1 MITASQRTHLFE
13 VLRTIGI
20 VAIAALIRLVLN
32 PILGSR
38 APFLPFFVAIHLA
51 TTYGGYRM
59 GLLSVGLSALIA
71 SLWVPSAGVPY
82 FADPVDF
89 FVLGLFVLVG
99 VSIVHLASKLTHTRQ
114 HAVEELRLREQA
126 DRQVAEIL
134 STITDAFC
142 TFDRQWRFVYANDI
156 TLQLFARTE
165 HELHGKT
172 LWECMPGLA
181 GTEYEK
187 RLNSALTSGND
198 DHFELFSDQLGDW
211 FEFRVY
217 PSAEGLSLCMVDIS
231 ERKRAAQERE
241 RLLESEQ
248 NARADSERASRLKDE
263 FLATLSHELRTPLN
277 AILGWATLLRLGKT
291 SHEEVDQAVETIER
305 NAKLQAQLIDDLLD
319 MNRIISG
326 KLRLEVQSVDL
337 PLVIESALQT
347 VRPAAEAK
355 GIRLRKRLSG
365 DTGRIVGDPTR
376 LQQVVWNLLSNA
388 IKFTPREGTVEISLA
403 ARDSQV
409 QIVVS
414 DTGEGIANDFLPY
427 IFDRFRQSDSSTTR
441 RHGGLGLGLAIVR
454 QLTELHGGWIEAASE
469 GAGKGATFT
478 IRLPTS
484 TAAISR
490 SDGQPVRATPTQREL
505 DSEAALMFDNL
516 KVLVV
521 DDDADARDLV
531 KRILEQRHA
540 RVQTAPSAAVAFE
553 ALERWHPDLLIS
565 DIGMPEED
573 GYQFIHRVRT
583 TAIDGLK
590 KIPAV
595 ALTAFVRTED
605 RDRAMRE
612 GYQAHLAKPVMPSEL
627 LLAVQKLAHR

>member
-1 MITASQRTHLFE
+1 
-13 VLRTIGI
+13 
-20 VAIAALIRLVLN
+20 
-32 PILGSR
+32 
-38 APFLPFFVAIHLA
+38 
-51 TTYGGYRM
+51 
-59 GLLSVGLSALIA
+59 LSAVVA
-71 SLWVPSAGVPY
+71 SLWVPSEGVLY
-82 FADPVDF
+82 FTDPVDLL
-89 FVLGLFVLVG
+89 VLGLFLMVG
-99 VSIVHLASKLTHTRQ
+99 VLIVHLANKLTQTRHQ
-114 HAVEELRLREQA
+114 AIDELRLREQA

-142 TFDRQWRFVYANDI
+142 TFDRQWRFVYANEI
-156 TLQLFARTE
+156 TLQLLAKTE
-165 HELHGKT
+165 EELHDKT

-181 GTEYEK
+181 GTEFEE
-187 RLNSALTSGND
+187 RLNHALESGGD

-241 RLLESEQ
+241 RLLESER
-248 NARADSERASRLKDE
+248 NARSDSERASRLKDE

-291 SHEEVDQAVETIER
+291 SQEEVERAVETIER

-355 GIRLRKRLSG
+355 GIRLRKRISR
-365 DTGRIVGDPTR
+365 DTGKIVGDPTR
-376 LQQVVWNLLSNA
+376 LQQVIWNLLSNA
-388 IKFTPREGTVEISLA
+388 IKFTPRDGTVEISLT

-409 QIVVS
+409 QIIVS

-469 GAGKGATFT
+469 GTGKGSTFT
-478 IRLPTS
+478 IHLPTS

-490 SDGQPVRATPTQREL
+490 SDGQPMRTLITQREV
-505 DSEAALMFDNL
+505 DAEAALTFDNL

-521 DDDADARDLV
+521 DDEADARDLV

-540 RVQTAPSAAVAFE
+540 CVETAPSAAVAFE

-565 DIGMPEED
+565 DIGMPDED
-573 GYQFIHRVRT
+573 GYQFIQRVR
-583 TAIDGLK
+583 ASAVDGMK
-590 KIPAV
+590 SIPAV

-612 GYQAHLAKPVMPSEL
+612 GYQAHLSKPVMPSEL
-627 LLAVQKLAHR
+627 LLAVHKLAHK